1 MFTYIPSLTLLLVS
15 LFTIGVLFVVRLPL
29 VAIVIIAIVLLAVT
43 ISNHFSLYTLDYKQT
58 SWTQILTSYAP
69 FLLIGSVILM
79 ALGYI
84 FMLSRPATSTFTG
97 TPGVPQIVNSTYSAL
112 GRYTNRGYNAVRNNL
127 GFNRGANRNEFI
139 SALNRAI

>member
-1 MFTYIPSLTLLLVS
+1 MFTYIPSLTLLFVS

-29 VAIVIIAIVLLAVT
+29 VAIVIIAIVLLAIT
-43 ISNHFSLYTLDYKQT
+43 TSNHFSLYTLDYKQT
-58 SWTQILTSYAP
+58 SWTQVLTSYAP

-84 FMLSRPATSTFTG
+84 FMLSRPATSTFTE
-97 TPGVPQIVNSTYSAL
+97 TPGVPQIVNSTYNAL
-112 GRYTNRGYNAVRNNL
+112 GKYANKGYNAVRNNL
-127 GFNRGANRNEFI
+127 GFNRSANRNEFI